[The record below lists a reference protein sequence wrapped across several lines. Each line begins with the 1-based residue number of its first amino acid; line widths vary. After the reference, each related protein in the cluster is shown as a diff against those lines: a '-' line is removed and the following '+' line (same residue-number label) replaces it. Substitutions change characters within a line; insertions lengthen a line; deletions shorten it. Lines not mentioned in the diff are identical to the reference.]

1 MVWVGLSMIV
11 TKLGSFIAQLVLGWL
26 LAEDDFA
33 LYAVAISLT
42 GVIGAVRDGGVSK
55 LLVQR
60 GHEFDRLARAAGQLA
75 MAFNLFAAAVLVLA
89 APYAAAFY
97 DRPALPPLLWVLA
110 LSLPLGTPAMLHKAR
125 LQTRMGF
132 ERLARLQM
140 GSVVFRYSS
149 IIGFAVAGFGPM
161 AFVLPILITPL
172 YEWGVCFWREGALSR
187 GSVLSWTLAREL
199 LLAGRWIMLTAGAS
213 ALGGGGDFL
222 VIGRLAPEALAVYFF
237 GFQLT
242 VAMSQL
248 FTQSMQAVLLP
259 MFSRLGAEP
268 ARQRQGFL
276 KSVRLL
282 TIVSGPACVGA
293 ALASPILVHL
303 AWQGKWDASF
313 PVIQVMLVSLALLLI
328 SPLGSALLDARARWR
343 TRLLLITLEGIAIVL
358 AAALGAWIGGL
369 IAIALCVGVERAVM
383 GPCICWFAGRDGGGT
398 AITTAR
404 AVLPS

>member
-1 MVWVGLSMIV
+1 PPDRSVTYGRTATVGMVWVGLSMIV

-140 GSVVFRYSS
+140 
-149 IIGFAVAGFGPM
+149 
-161 AFVLPILITPL
+161 
-172 YEWGVCFWREGALSR
+172 
-187 GSVLSWTLAREL
+187 
-199 LLAGRWIMLTAGAS
+199 
-213 ALGGGGDFL
+213 
-222 VIGRLAPEALAVYFF
+222 
-237 GFQLT
+237 
-242 VAMSQL
+242 
-248 FTQSMQAVLLP
+248 
-259 MFSRLGAEP
+259 
-268 ARQRQGFL
+268 
-276 KSVRLL
+276 
-282 TIVSGPACVGA
+282 
-293 ALASPILVHL
+293 
-303 AWQGKWDASF
+303 
-313 PVIQVMLVSLALLLI
+313 
-328 SPLGSALLDARARWR
+328 
-343 TRLLLITLEGIAIVL
+343 
-358 AAALGAWIGGL
+358 
-369 IAIALCVGVERAVM
+369 
-383 GPCICWFAGRDGGGT
+383 
-398 AITTAR
+398 
-404 AVLPS
+404 